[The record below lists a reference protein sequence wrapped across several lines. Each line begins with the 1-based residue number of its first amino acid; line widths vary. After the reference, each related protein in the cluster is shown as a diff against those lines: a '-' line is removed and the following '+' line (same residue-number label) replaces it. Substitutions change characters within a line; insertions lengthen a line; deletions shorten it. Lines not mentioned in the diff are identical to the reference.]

1 MTGPISE
8 PLLHATPI
16 ADLRPTQFTVGM
28 REVSAKRKAWRD
40 RKSGEFEKFL
50 AAHMVPVI
58 LGPGGKRYLI
68 DHHHLALA
76 LSLEKLPSVFV
87 YVVADLGKIA
97 DAGTFWNMMEFHG
110 WTHPYDSKGRRRD
123 YADLPKTVDQLKDD
137 PYRSL
142 AGELRTHGGFAKS
155 ALPFSEFV
163 WADFLRGQIEAK
175 AVEEDF
181 DAALAKALALAKTD
195 DASYLP
201 GWCAPRGKKA
211 KKA

>member
-1 MTGPISE
+1 MNGLIHE

-16 ADLRPTQFTVGM
+16 ADLHPTQFTVGM
-28 REVSAKRKAWRD
+28 REVRLKQKQWRERKPGD
-40 RKSGEFEKFL
+40 FEKFL
-50 AAHMVPVI
+50 SAHMVPVI
-58 LGPGGKRYLI
+58 LGLGGKRYLT

-76 LSLEKLPSVFV
+76 LSLEKEPSVFV
-87 YVVADLGKIA
+87 NVVGDLRKVDGENE
-97 DAGTFWNMMEFHG
+97 FWHMMEFYG
-110 WTHPYDSKGRRRD
+110 WTHPYDAKGRRRD
-123 YADLPKTVDQLKDD
+123 YADLPKSVDQLKDD

-142 AGELRTHGGFAKS
+142 AGELRALGGFAKS

-163 WADFLRGQIEAK
+163 WADFLRGQIKPA

-181 DAALAKALALAKTD
+181 DAALKRALELAKSE

-211 KKA
+211 KK